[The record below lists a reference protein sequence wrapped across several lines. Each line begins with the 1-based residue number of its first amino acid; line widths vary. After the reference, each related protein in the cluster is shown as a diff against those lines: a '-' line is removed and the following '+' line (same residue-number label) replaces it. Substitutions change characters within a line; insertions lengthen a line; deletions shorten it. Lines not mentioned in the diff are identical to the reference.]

1 MTNKDENYC
10 FILIKNMNQSQPSR
24 SCWIW
29 TVKLQVWQCQKK
41 KKAHDT
47 VNLKVMSLNAEISNK
62 KDNLIGLGQNKNFF
76 LIKKNSEV
84 AEEITTEIWKYL

>member
-1 MTNKDENYC
+1 MSE
-10 FILIKNMNQSQPSR
+10 
-24 SCWIW
+24 
-29 TVKLQVWQCQKK
+29 KK

-84 AEEITTEIWKYL
+84 AEEITTEI

>member
-1 MTNKDENYC
+1 MSE
-10 FILIKNMNQSQPSR
+10 
-24 SCWIW
+24 
-29 TVKLQVWQCQKK
+29 KK

-76 LIKKNSEV
+76 LIKKNQKSLKKSQQKSENIYKKTV
-84 AEEITTEIWKYL
+84 SNTIPLKHHISNTTIY

>member
-1 MTNKDENYC
+1 MGCHCLLRWKVQTLSNLWVICEY
-10 FILIKNMNQSQPSR
+10 LIYSVR
-24 SCWIW
+24 
-29 TVKLQVWQCQKK
+29 KK

-84 AEEITTEIWKYL
+84 AEEITTEI